1 MVTNNTLIMAMLTIE
16 NKLNEP
22 LNVPTFDAFII
33 VEMI

>member
-1 MVTNNTLIMAMLTIE
+1 MVTSKTLIMAMLTIE

-22 LNVPTFDAFII
+22 LHVPTFEALII